1 MPRGFPRATLRTRG
15 PSLPT
20 GELHGA
26 GIPRIP
32 DDGDPV
38 QIPVRG
44 VRHMDHRSGPA
55 GILMVPV
62 TSNPNRS

>member
-1 MPRGFPRATLRTRG
+1 MPRGFPRATPPDPR
-15 PSLPT
+15 PPLPT

-38 QIPVRG
+38 QIPARG
-44 VRHMDHRSGPA
+44 VRHMDHRFGPA
-55 GILMVPV
+55 GIVIVPV